1 MNEVIKE
8 MYARNIVRKFKS
20 DRIPDEIVSEIVKA
34 GTYAASGRGKQS
46 PIILVVTNK
55 EIRDQLSK
63 LNAEIMGTETDPFY
77 GAPVAVIVLAD
88 KNSAYPC
95 L

>member
-8 MYARNIVRKFKS
+8 MYARRSVRKFKS
-20 DRIPDEIVSEIVKA
+20 DRIPDEIIQEIVKA

-63 LNAEIMGTETDPFY
+63 LNAEIMGTETDPF
-77 GAPVAVIVLAD
+77 
-88 KNSAYPC
+88 
-95 L
+95 